1 MARQTKRVRKNIH
14 SAQELEEELNRSDSP
29 QPQAHKPWENI
40 VLIIVICLTLFLLTS
55 GWELLSNLN
64 RGMYSTLLV
73 ALIMMYAQR
82 RATRLTA
89 VQLKWLNRAIFFFIF
104 LSLLLFA
111 LAVYFDHFA
120 G

>member
-1 MARQTKRVRKNIH
+1 MARQMKRVRKNIH
-14 SAQELEEELNRSDSP
+14 SAQEFEEDLARGDAP
-29 QPQAHKPWENI
+29 QTPAHKPWENI
-40 VLIIVICLTLFLLTS
+40 VLVVVICMTLFLLTS
-55 GWELLSNLN
+55 GWELLSTLN

-82 RATRLTA
+82 RAKRLTA

-104 LSLLLFA
+104 ISLILFA
-111 LAVYFDHFA
+111 LVVYFEHFA

>member
-1 MARQTKRVRKNIH
+1 MAKQTKRVRKNIH
-14 SAQELEEELNRSDSP
+14 SSQELEEELARADAP
-29 QPQAHKPWENI
+29 QPQTHKPWENI
-40 VLIIVICLTLFLLTS
+40 VLIVVICMTLFLLTS

-73 ALIMMYAQR
+73 ALIMMYVQR
-82 RATRLTA
+82 RAKRLTA

-104 LSLLLFA
+104 ISLILFA
-111 LAVYFDHFA
+111 LVVYFEHFA